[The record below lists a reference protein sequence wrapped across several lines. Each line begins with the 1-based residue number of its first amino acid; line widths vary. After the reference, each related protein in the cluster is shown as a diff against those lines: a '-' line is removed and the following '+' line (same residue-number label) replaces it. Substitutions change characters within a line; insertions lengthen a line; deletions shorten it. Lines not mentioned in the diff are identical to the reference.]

1 MERTA
6 MWIPGWKRI
15 WKGFWQLADPKVW
28 LASTV
33 PMLVAAVMAWR
44 DTGRIPVFWLLAAM
58 AGVYLIEI
66 GKNAVNEFVDYESGV
81 DRFVEP
87 DKRTPFS
94 GGKKTIVD
102 GLLTVRETRWIAA
115 ATLAAAFVVGTAI
128 AVWREPDIFWIGVL
142 GLLLAVFYTLPPL
155 KLSYRGWGEVTVGLT
170 FGPLLLTGMYWVLAG
185 TFAWKA
191 IAAGVPLAFLIANVL
206 WINQYPD
213 YEADLKGNKRNG
225 LVRLGKEKGLIVY
238 RLLFVAAY
246 AGLAALTLIDRN
258 PFWLLGCLS
267 IPWAVKAVR
276 VAAAFKDDIPR
287 LMKANACTLT
297 VYQVTGLGMMLAAG
311 LFG

>member
-1 MERTA
+1 M
-6 MWIPGWKRI
+6 MIPGWKRI

-33 PMLVAAVMAWR
+33 PMLVATALAWR
-44 DTGRIPVFWLLAAM
+44 DTGRIPVLWLVAAVV
-58 AGVYLIEI
+58 GVYLIEI
-66 GKNAVNEFVDYESGV
+66 GKNAVNEFVDYQSGV

-87 DKRTPFS
+87 GKRTPFS

-115 ATLAAAFVVGTAI
+115 ATLAAAFGVGMAI
-128 AVWREPDIFWIGVL
+128 TVWREPDIFWIGIL

-155 KLSYRGWGEVTVGLT
+155 KLCYRGWGEVAVGLT
-170 FGPLLLTGMYWVLAG
+170 FGPLILTGMYWVLAG
-185 TFAWKA
+185 TFTWKA
-191 IAAGVPLAFLIANVL
+191 FAVGIPLAFLIANVL

-225 LVRLGKEKGLIVY
+225 LVRLGKEKGLVVY

-246 AGLAALTLIDRN
+246 LGLAGLTLIDRN

-276 VAAAFKDDIPR
+276 VAAACKDDIPR
-287 LMKANACTLT
+287 LTKANACTLT